1 MQDPFRRLDLW
12 LCYINNTCYNYAK
25 KGGISIN
32 SLDRTLPVPLYYQLY
47 QRLKK
52 KIIEGQW
59 QSEDR
64 LPSEHDLCDTYGISR
79 LTVRKALEELFRE
92 GHITRTRGKGTFVS
106 EKKREEN
113 LTTLQGFTQEVL
125 KKGQTTSSTVLDN
138 RLIQA
143 PPEVLQPFIISED
156 TPVILLKRLRY
167 VDQLPMALEKAY
179 INPNT
184 SSRVLKILNMDWAHD
199 SIYRFFQEDL
209 GITLEY
215 ADETIEVT
223 HPTEEDAALLKIHTQ
238 ESVILRR
245 RFTYSGQ
252 EDCIEYVISLYRAD
266 KYKFKVRLR
275 SG

>member
-1 MQDPFRRLDLW
+1 M
-12 LCYINNTCYNYAK
+12 
-25 KGGISIN
+25 
-32 SLDRTLPVPLYYQLY
+32 
-47 QRLKK
+47 
-52 KIIEGQW
+52 
-59 QSEDR
+59 
-64 LPSEHDLCDTYGISR
+64 
-79 LTVRKALEELFRE
+79 
-92 GHITRTRGKGTFVS
+92 
-106 EKKREEN
+106 
-113 LTTLQGFTQEVL
+113 
-125 KKGQTTSSTVLDN
+125 LDN